1 MSGPASI
8 AVAPAI
14 ERLWDEEFA
23 SPGERAIS
31 TVLAEAYGG
40 PLRVALRDDRPTVI
54 VNFVS
59 TLDGVVSFATPEAA
73 GGGEVSGFFA
83 PDQFVMG
90 LLRALADVVLIG
102 AGTLRGDPD
111 GTWTP
116 GAVFPGAATAFH
128 ELRASLGLRPEPT
141 TVVVSATGELD
152 LSHAGLA
159 DPSVPVRIFTTDRG
173 RAALG
178 RRGAATHVSIE
189 VLGNERVDP
198 RRLIAALAGT
208 GTGVVLCEGGPHLLG
223 ELLAAD
229 LADEL
234 FLTVAPQVAGRSPSV
249 QRLSLIEGVAFDVAA
264 APWWRVASVRR
275 AANHLFLRYRL
286 DPDAAGH
293 GGAS

>member
-1 MSGPASI
+1 MRRPASV
-8 AVAPAI
+8 AVLPAI
-14 ERLWDEEFA
+14 ERLWDQGSA
-23 SPGERAIS
+23 SPTERAIS
-31 TVLAEAYGG
+31 SALAEAYGG

-73 GGGEVSGFFA
+73 GGGEISGFFA

-90 LLRALADVVLIG
+90 LLRALADVVLVG
-102 AGTLRGDPD
+102 AGTLRGDPG

-116 GAVFPGAATAFH
+116 GTVFPGAATAFG

-141 TVVVSATGELD
+141 TAVVSASGELD
-152 LSHAGLA
+152 LSHPGLA
-159 DPSVPVRIFTTDRG
+159 DSSVPVRIFTTDRG
-173 RAALG
+173 RAVLA
-178 RRGAATHVSIE
+178 RRDSAAHVSVE
-189 VLGNERVDP
+189 VLGDERVDP
-198 RRLIAALAGT
+198 RRLIAALAGADAK
-208 GTGVVLCEGGPHLLG
+208 VVLCEGGPHLLG
-223 ELLAAD
+223 ELLAAN

-234 FLTVAPQVAGRSPSV
+234 FLTVAPQVAGRSASAA
-249 QRLSLIEGVAFDVAA
+249 RLSLIEGVAFDVAT

-286 DPDAAGH
+286 DPDAVGH